1 MEWRKLVIVFIAVFC
16 MGTSSNSSASPTL
29 PDSETPQFSFLGKNN
44 FTLEKAL
51 EIDGETYR
59 FIRLAQSEEVVEDPF
74 GDELDDDLEDFF
86 EETETINDPLKGFNR
101 AMFTFNDK
109 FYYWLLKPVSRG
121 YGFIFPKRVRISV
134 RNFFV
139 NAEMPVRLV
148 NCLLQGRTKD
158 MGIELSRF
166 IVNTTVGIVGL
177 FNPASSLCKL
187 EPREADFDQTL
198 GVYGM
203 STVFYLHWPV
213 FGASS
218 VRGTLGLIGDLFMR
232 PTTYLVDFPI
242 MVGVRAYEL
251 VNETSLTIGDYEGLT
266 EPALD
271 PYIAVRNF
279 YFQNR
284 QERILEPTRRKQE
297 SQSQEE

>member
-1 MEWRKLVIVFIAVFC
+1 MNFRCFLVVFFTILC
-16 MGTSSNSSASPTL
+16 MCTSSYSSEYQALPNSQ
-29 PDSETPQFSFLGKNN
+29 TPQFSFQLTNN
-44 FTLEKAL
+44 FTLEKTGG
-51 EIDGETYR
+51 IDKDTYP
-59 FIRLAQSEEVVEDPF
+59 FIQLAQNGEEFDDPF
-74 GDELDDDLEDFF
+74 GDELDDDLADFF

-101 AMFTFNDK
+101 AMFTFNHK
-109 FYYWLLKPVSRG
+109 FYHWLLKPVSRG

-139 NAEMPVRLV
+139 NVEMPVRVV
-148 NCLLQGRTKD
+148 NCLLQGRTRD
-158 MGIELSRF
+158 MGVELSRF
-166 IVNTTVGIVGL
+166 IVNTTIGIVGL
-177 FNPASSLCKL
+177 FNPASSLCNL
-187 EPREADFDQTL
+187 EPQEADFDQTL

-203 STVFYLHWPV
+203 SQVFYLHWPL

-218 VRGTLGLIGDLFMR
+218 VRGTVGLVGDMFMR

-242 MVGVRAYEL
+242 MFGVRAYEL

-284 QERILEPTRRKQE
+284 QEMIREPSRRKQE
-297 SQSQEE
+297 NQPKED

>member
-1 MEWRKLVIVFIAVFC
+1 MEYRNLVVVFIAVFC
-16 MGTSSNSSASPTL
+16 IVTSSYSSSSPTL
-29 PDSETPQFSFLGKNN
+29 PDSQIPQFSFLLENH
-44 FTLEKAL
+44 FSLEKTP
-51 EIDGETYR
+51 EIDRERYS
-59 FIRLAQSEEVVEDPF
+59 FIRLAQNEEEFEDPF
-74 GDELDDDLEDFF
+74 GEELDDDLEDFF
-86 EETETINDPLKGFNR
+86 EETETISDPLKGFNR
-101 AMFTFNDK
+101 AMFTFNDR
-109 FYYWLLKPVSRG
+109 FYHWLLKPVSRG

-134 RNFFV
+134 RNFFI
-139 NAEMPVRLV
+139 NADMPVRVV
-148 NCLLQGRTKD
+148 NCLLQGRTRD

-177 FNPASSLCKL
+177 FNPASSLCNL
-187 EPREADFDQTL
+187 EPQEADFDQTL
-198 GVYGM
+198 GIYGM
-203 STVFYLHWPV
+203 SQVFYLHWPI

-218 VRGTLGLIGDLFMR
+218 VRGTLGLVGDMFMR

-284 QERILEPTRRKQE
+284 REFVLEPSKRRQE
-297 SQSQEE
+297 SQPEEE

>member
-1 MEWRKLVIVFIAVFC
+1 MEYRNLVVVFIAVFC
-16 MGTSSNSSASPTL
+16 IFTSSYSSASPTL
-29 PDSETPQFSFLGKNN
+29 PDSQTPQFSFLLENN
-44 FTLEKAL
+44 FTLEKTP
-51 EIDGETYR
+51 EIDRETYR
-59 FIRLAQSEEVVEDPF
+59 FIRLAQIEEEFEDPF
-74 GDELDDDLEDFF
+74 VEELDDDLEDFF
-86 EETETINDPLKGFNR
+86 EETETISDPLKGFNR
-101 AMFTFNDK
+101 AMFTFNDR
-109 FYYWLLKPVSRG
+109 FYHWLLKPVSRG

-139 NAEMPVRLV
+139 NAEMPVRVV
-148 NCLLQGRTKD
+148 NCLLQGRTRD

-177 FNPASSLCKL
+177 FNPASSLCNL
-187 EPREADFDQTL
+187 EPQEADFDQTL
-198 GVYGM
+198 GIYGM
-203 STVFYLHWPV
+203 SQVFYLHWPL

-218 VRGTLGLIGDLFMR
+218 VRGTLGLFGDMFMR

-284 QERILEPTRRKQE
+284 REFVLEPSRRRQE
-297 SQSQEE
+297 NQPEEE